1 MKQFMSSVRNQ
12 IVAGFCT
19 LFFIILA
26 LAVAGIWTLA
36 SINRDLQQITQINNR
51 KAAIVSDMQDSAHK
65 TSGIV
70 KNLLLYDEESAL
82 IVSLQQETR
91 RFTNLLNSLEQL
103 SSNDSVIHNV
113 VLEINRLQG
122 LLSKNNNE
130 LGELALANRNGEAI
144 LKMEKDVEPNTRI
157 LMEKIE
163 FLVKKM
169 VEENDLKSRAATQ
182 LTNTSFLFFIV
193 TSAFALFVAGALA
206 WYLSIRIT
214 RPVVEAVKFAETIAA
229 GNLTASINTQGQD
242 EFSRLNLA
250 LDKMAHNLREIVS
263 LVREGAVAVNS
274 AAAEV
279 AESNLDLSTR
289 TELQASSL
297 DDTAQNMNQL
307 TNATRQNL
315 DSAIQARSAA
325 QQVSL
330 VASEAK
336 DIVNKVVTTMQSIDD
351 SSRQIAE
358 IIGVIDS
365 IAFQTNILALNAAVE
380 AARAGEQGRGFA
392 VVASEVRSL
401 AQRSAGSAK
410 EIRELIILSGQ
421 RVTAGATLV
430 NSAGQ
435 TMDRTVSDIARMFTL
450 MTGITESAKEQASGI
465 ELINSAVNQMD
476 KSTQQNAAMV
486 EQTSA
491 AAITLQENARKL
503 LELVS
508 RFQVKLD

>member
-1 MKQFMSSVRNQ
+1 
-12 IVAGFCT
+12 
-19 LFFIILA
+19 
-26 LAVAGIWTLA
+26 
-36 SINRDLQQITQINNR
+36 
-51 KAAIVSDMQDSAHK
+51 
-65 TSGIV
+65 
-70 KNLLLYDEESAL
+70 
-82 IVSLQQETR
+82 
-91 RFTNLLNSLEQL
+91 
-103 SSNDSVIHNV
+103 
-113 VLEINRLQG
+113 
-122 LLSKNNNE
+122 
-130 LGELALANRNGEAI
+130 
-144 LKMEKDVEPNTRI
+144 
-157 LMEKIE
+157 
-163 FLVKKM
+163 
-169 VEENDLKSRAATQ
+169 
-182 LTNTSFLFFIV
+182 
-193 TSAFALFVAGALA
+193 
-206 WYLSIRIT
+206 
-214 RPVVEAVKFAETIAA
+214 
-229 GNLTASINTQGQD
+229 
-242 EFSRLNLA
+242 
-250 LDKMAHNLREIVS
+250 MAHNLREIVS

-297 DDTAQNMNQL
+297 DDTAENMNQL